1 MIPNLDALQAN
12 IKLQK
17 ELGFIKSDIDVKKYS
32 DLSLVEE
39 AAKRVK

>member
-1 MIPNLDALQAN
+1 MIPNLAALQAN

-17 ELGFIKSDIDVKKYS
+17 ELGFLKTDIDVKTYS

-39 AAKRVK
+39 AAKRLK